1 MISRKNLGDSK
12 VLNFSHFVFSTALS
26 KAALDG
32 NVEVVKYLIDQGADP
47 KAGKIPSYDV
57 ISMYGKQEIAE
68 YLRSL
73 EIIWKSE

>member
-1 MISRKNLGDSK
+1 MFIRGWIGN
-12 VLNFSHFVFSTALS
+12 NFYLFSTALS

-47 KAGKIPSYDV
+47 KAGQIPSYDV

-68 YLRSL
+68 YLKSL
-73 EIIWKSE
+73 EIIWKSEWIC